1 MIILGINE
9 TTHDASVS
17 LLRNGELVFAAHAE
31 RFSKQKNDWFTNDE
45 LIDCALQYGKPDRIA
60 YYENRWLKKSR
71 IFLISFIL
79 KYGILISF
87 ILLIRQYLFFIS
99 SFFKRYFYLILNNKK
114 KHLIYKFR
122 FQGLFSSYLNKKSYF
137 RII

>member
-99 SFFKRYFYLILNNKK
+99 SFFKTLLNE
-114 KHLIYKFR
+114 F
-122 FQGLFSSYLNKKSYF
+122 
-137 RII
+137 